1 MVLSQV
7 ISFEV
12 CVDIWFHAWELII
25 LTISSISA
33 LRYFFFFKDAI
44 EISRVNLFY
53 LGGKRLSSILSL
65 LLKAVFD
72 VNKMINVH

>member
-33 LRYFFFFKDAI
+33 LRYFLFFKDTI
-44 EISRVNLFY
+44 EVSRVNLFY

-65 LLKAVFD
+65 LLKAIFD
-72 VNKMINVH
+72 VDQVIHIH